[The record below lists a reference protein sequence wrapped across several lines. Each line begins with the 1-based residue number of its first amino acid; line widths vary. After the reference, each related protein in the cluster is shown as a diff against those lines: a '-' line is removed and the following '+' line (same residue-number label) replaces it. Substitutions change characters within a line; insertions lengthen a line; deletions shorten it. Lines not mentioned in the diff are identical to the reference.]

1 MSALT
6 IVVPVPHRAQVVR
19 GARAVLVVLAVAV
32 APALLGRWLPGLL
45 TDARASL
52 LGRGA
57 VFAVAG
63 LSLNLLMGYAGQISL
78 GQFAFVGVG
87 GFTTGWLLSPYHWGL
102 PYLLAVPLAAA
113 TAAVVATI
121 VGLPALRLRGV
132 YLAIA
137 TIGFS
142 YAMEYSVFRI
152 KSLTGSSSGMQVW
165 RPIAGS
171 FVFQRDADL
180 LALLVLLLGLVWL
193 VDRNVTRSKVGRAF
207 RAIKASEPVASA
219 YGIDV
224 ARYKLLAFAVSG
236 AMAGVAGAM
245 YGPLQGTISAA
256 SFTYSMSLFLVI
268 VVVVGGLGSRLG
280 VVVSAFAFVTLPGI
294 LVAILGDG
302 LLGWDQVVG
311 AALLILTVAR
321 HPGGFA
327 EAIREREEKRAAK
340 AAQQVLASPYP
351 DSDDQQEQPRLPRL
365 PQLPRPAG
373 LPPRPE
379 VTDDRPLLSVRDV
392 SVRFGG
398 LQAVDSASFDVPRG
412 RIVGLIGP
420 NGAGKSTLFNTV
432 SGLVRP
438 ERGSVHFLGQDVSH
452 LPPHRRAA
460 MGIGRTFQNIG
471 LAKDLSVLENLLLAQ
486 HSVARYSVPAAL
498 SGLGAMPL
506 TEWELRQ
513 RARQAIAAL
522 GFEAFTDLPVKHLS
536 HGQQRIVEIGC
547 TLVTAPELV
556 MLDEPSAGMSP
567 GAAENLAER
576 LRDIRDDL
584 GRTVLLIEHNIP
596 LVLDVCDE
604 LYVLAAGRVIAAG
617 VPNDVVS
624 RPDVVTAYLGEEV
637 AV

>member
-6 IVVPVPHRAQVVR
+6 ITVPIPHRDQVVR
-19 GARAVLVVLAVAV
+19 GTRAVIVVLAVAV
-32 APALLGRWLPGLL
+32 APMLLGRAAPGLL
-45 TDARASL
+45 SDARAST
-52 LGRGA
+52 LGKGA
-57 VFAVAG
+57 CFAVAA

-87 GFTTGWLLSPYHWGL
+87 AFSAGWVLSPYHWGV
-102 PYLLAVPLAAA
+102 PYLVAVPVAAA
-113 TAAVVATI
+113 MGAAIATV

-142 YAMEYSVFRI
+142 YAMESCVFKI
-152 KSLTGSSSGMQVW
+152 KSITGSSSGMQVW

-193 VDRNVTRSKVGRAF
+193 VDRNVTSGKVGRAF
-207 RAIKASEPVASA
+207 RAIKASESVAAA

-245 YGPLQGTISAA
+245 YGPLVGTVSSA
-256 SFTYSMSLFLVI
+256 SFTYTLSLFLVI
-268 VVVVGGLGSRLG
+268 IVVVGGLGSRVG
-280 VVVSAFAFVTLPGI
+280 VVVSAFAFVTLPGL
-294 LVAILGDG
+294 LVAWFGDG
-302 LLGWDQVVG
+302 IRGWDQVIG
-311 AALLILTVAR
+311 AALLIFTVAR

-327 EAIREREEKRAAK
+327 EAMRERREKRATR
-340 AAQQVLASPYP
+340 AAQPVYP
-351 DSDDQQEQPRLPRL
+351 TEPAAGDGAQEQPRLPRL
-365 PQLPRPAG
+365 PHLPRPTG
-373 LPPRPE
+373 LPPRPDLPDG
-379 VTDDRPLLSVRDV
+379 VPLLAVRHV

-398 LQAVDSASFDVPRG
+398 LQAVDSASFDVLRG

-420 NGAGKSTLFNTV
+420 NGAGKSTLFNAV

-438 ERGSVHFLGQDVSH
+438 EQGSVHFLGQDISH

-460 MGIGRTFQNIG
+460 LGIGRTFQQIG

-486 HSVARYSVPAAL
+486 HTVATYSTAAAL
-498 SGLGAMPL
+498 TGLGGMPL

-513 RARQAIAAL
+513 RAREAIAAL
-522 GFEAFTDLPVKHLS
+522 GFEAFRDLPVALLS

-576 LRDIRDDL
+576 LRDIRDEL

-604 LYVLAAGRVIAAG
+604 VYVLAAGRVIASG
-617 VPNDVVS
+617 SPQDVVS
-624 RPDVVTAYLGEEV
+624 RPDVVSAYLGEEV